1 MNKLILLFFISL
13 ISSAFAEY
21 RVYQYIIKNKIN
33 SQRVGKP
40 LITNSTLD
48 PVSFIAYN
56 GGSKSVEIDL
66 LRTWMCPGNTKKK
79 ELCKSPYRELSAE
92 KTDVKN

>member
-1 MNKLILLFFISL
+1 MNKFLAIFILFLMN
-13 ISSAFAEY
+13 SAIAEY

-33 SQRVGKP
+33 TQRVGKP
-40 LITNSTLD
+40 LITTSTLD
-48 PVSFIAYN
+48 PISFVAYN

-79 ELCKSPYRELSAE
+79 DLCKSPYRELSAE
-92 KTDVKN
+92 KSDAKN